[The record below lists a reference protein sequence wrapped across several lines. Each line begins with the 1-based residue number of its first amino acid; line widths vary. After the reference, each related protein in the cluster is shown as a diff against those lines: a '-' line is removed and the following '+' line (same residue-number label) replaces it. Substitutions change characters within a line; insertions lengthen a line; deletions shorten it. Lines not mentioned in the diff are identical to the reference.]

1 MNDLFSIFSIGEF
14 INRLDKNIVIN
25 FTSAKF
31 YFAELM
37 FDYEIRTL
45 RITTK
50 AIWTIIFIRR
60 VLLLPF
66 ISVSEFIIIYII
78 KRKI

>member
-1 MNDLFSIFSIGEF
+1 MELFSIFPVFWENKFCHILPSMLKQYNMNDLFSIFSIGEF

-50 AIWTIIFIRR
+50 AI
-60 VLLLPF
+60 
-66 ISVSEFIIIYII
+66 
-78 KRKI
+78 